1 MDRPGYDADLVLWA
15 EDQADALRR
24 AAASAS
30 NLGID
35 WENVAEEI
43 EALARSERSKL
54 ASDIGTVIEHLA
66 KLQASPAIGP
76 RIGWRETILRVR
88 WRILVLLGVS
98 PGMKSL
104 VDTIVRDEHAPALK
118 IASEILALMAR
129 HRASR
134 SSRSGTP
141 PIRCSATGGRPRL
154 KSRFGKTPTAAG
166 RTTSSSRGMR
176 RSASAPTPSTAA
188 LVHGS
193 AAGGVSL

>member
-1 MDRPGYDADLVLWA
+1 LEKSYIADMDRPGYDADLVLWA

-54 ASDIGTVIEHLA
+54 ASNIGTVIEHLA

-104 VDTIVRDEHAPALK
+104 VDDIVRDEHAPALK
-118 IASEILALMAR
+118 IASEILALY
-129 HRASR
+129 
-134 SSRSGTP
+134 GETP
-141 PIRCSATGGRPRL
+141 RIPIEQIRY
-154 KSRFGKTPTAAG
+154 
-166 RTTSSSRGMR
+166 TTDQVLGDWWPPE
-176 RSASAPTPSTAA
+176 A
-188 LVHGS
+188 
-193 AAGGVSL
+193 